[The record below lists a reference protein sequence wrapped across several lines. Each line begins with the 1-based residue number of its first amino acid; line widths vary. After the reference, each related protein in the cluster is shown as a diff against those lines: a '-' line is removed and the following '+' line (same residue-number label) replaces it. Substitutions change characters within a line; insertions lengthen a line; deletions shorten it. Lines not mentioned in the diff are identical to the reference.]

1 MLKNMM
7 MAGCSLLLAGAL
19 INPALA
25 ENAVKSDMKAMS
37 KSYRAAS
44 DATDAASLK
53 QELTK
58 LREYAVKAQGEV
70 PPDFKDQPADG
81 PERKA
86 YTEGM
91 TKLVKQIDDAL
102 TLLAAGKFDE
112 AKAATA
118 ALKATR
124 KEYHTKLKV

>member
-1 MLKNMM
+1 MLNKVM
-7 MAGCSLLLAGAL
+7 MASCSLLLAGAL
-19 INPALA
+19 INPAMA

-53 QELTK
+53 KELTK

-102 TLLAAGKFDE
+102 ALLDAGKFDD
-112 AKAATA
+112 AK
-118 ALKATR
+118 KATEALQQT
-124 KEYHTKLKV
+124 KHEYHGKLKV

>member
-1 MLKNMM
+1 MRNKVMTLCG
-7 MAGCSLLLAGAL
+7 ALLLAGAMAT
-19 INPALA
+19 PAMA
-25 ENAVKSDMKAMS
+25 EDAVKSDMKAMS
-37 KSYRAAS
+37 KSYKAAS
-44 DATDAASLK
+44 KAEDAATLQ

-70 PPDFKDQPADG
+70 PEDFKSEPADG
-81 PERKA
+81 PNRKV

-102 TLLAAGKFDE
+102 ALLAAGKLDE

-118 ALKATR
+118 ALKETR

>member
-1 MLKNMM
+1 MLKQVM
-7 MAGCSLLLAGAL
+7 MASCSLLLAGAL
-19 INPALA
+19 LNPVMA

-44 DATDAASLK
+44 DASDAAALK
-53 QELTK
+53 QELSK

-70 PPDFKDQPADG
+70 PPDFKDEPADG
-81 PERKA
+81 PNRKI
-86 YTEGM
+86 YSEGM
-91 TKLVKQIDDAL
+91 TELVKQIDDAL
-102 TLLAAGKFDE
+102 ALLDAGKFDE

>member
-1 MLKNMM
+1 MLKKI
-7 MAGCSLLLAGAL
+7 ATLCCSLLLASTVL
-19 INPALA
+19 TPAMA
-25 ENAVKSDMKAMS
+25 ENAVKADMKGMA
-37 KSYRAAS
+37 KSYKAATKA
-44 DATDAASLK
+44 DDAATLK

-91 TKLVKQIDDAL
+91 TKLIKQIDDAQA
-102 TLLAAGKFDE
+102 LLDAGKLDE

-118 ALKATR
+118 AMKQT
-124 KEYHTKLKV
+124 KSEYHTKLKV